1 MGKADPPPAE
11 LIAPPL
17 LAAAELGAAW
27 SAAAAGLGWALR
39 GAAAG
44 AAPASIGLEPASG
57 GAAASGSA
65 GVGAAAYFLR
75 RCAVRALS
83 PRAHSSARPFCPP
96 ELLCK
101 VSKYMPELA
110 PQRPAASA
118 AGRQRC
124 GREQSSSSLEIQGG
138 KRSGRSGGWQS
149 AALSSALDGSCLRSL
164 GSSHPWVSCWVLTGS
179 VWRLSRRRAV
189 LLARRCRAPKST
201 RKPLPHTRGI
211 SRARSFDLEVSP
223 WAPTRLTSCIFHPGP
238 AEAYERL

>member
-17 LAAAELGAAW
+17 LATAELGAAW

-39 GAAAG
+39 GAGAG

-101 VSKYMPELA
+101 VSRSMGA
-110 PQRPAASA
+110 CASA
-118 AGRQRC
+118 TSGQRRRPTALLRQ
-124 GREQSSSSLEIQGG
+124 GAIVLVVVN
-138 KRSGRSGGWQS
+138 SGWEECERWL
-149 AALSSALDGSCLRSL
+149 AIGSKNVGSQLRSRRSAMFSEPGFWPPLRLML
-164 GSSHPWVSCWVLTGS
+164 GANWVCLEAGPPE
-179 VWRLSRRRAV
+179 SRF
-189 LLARRCRAPKST
+189 T
-201 RKPLPHTRGI
+201 RT
-211 SRARSFDLEVSP
+211 
-223 WAPTRLTSCIFHPGP
+223 
-238 AEAYERL
+238 